1 MNIENFLTI
10 PSLEVKLDNLGAHW
24 ETRERNGMY
33 ESEITK
39 NCLKLTFVSL
49 QQHICCKNDKLIM

>member
-10 PSLEVKLDNLGAHW
+10 PPLEVKLDNLGAHW

-49 QQHICCKNDKLIM
+49 QQHMLQK